1 MIILESR
8 VQNYQRGNEHMVFK
22 SQALESDR
30 RALLSSSSIS
40 PAVRHQ
46 ANYLTSAVQL
56 LDLSS
61 RLILALMSNNWS
73 GLQSPGPW
81 EGCHS

>member
-8 VQNYQRGNEHMVFK
+8 VQNYQRGNEYMVFK
-22 SQALESDR
+22 SRALESDR

-46 ANYLTSAVQL
+46 ANYLTS
-56 LDLSS
+56 
-61 RLILALMSNNWS
+61 
-73 GLQSPGPW
+73 LQFSFWICQVG
-81 EGCHS
+81 